1 MPITTLE
8 FELRYRKEARKK
20 LGREKMTR
28 DEDRYTKLPDVPPQ
42 YSASKGGYKHVSRLA
57 ATLNETQ
64 LRSGFLD
71 YLFFPEVTTA
81 PKGTEALEGDDA

>member
-1 MPITTLE
+1 MTLE
-8 FELRYRKEARKK
+8 TVQFELRYRKEARKK
-20 LGREKMTR
+20 VGREKMTR
-28 DEDRYTKLPDVPPQ
+28 DEDRYAKLPDVPPQ

-81 PKGTEALEGDDA
+81 PRGTEALDDE

>member
-1 MPITTLE
+1 MPVATVE

-20 LGREKMTR
+20 LGRAKMTR
-28 DEDRYTKLPDVPPQ
+28 DEVRYAKLPGVPPQ
-42 YSASKGGYKHVSRLA
+42 FAVTTGGYKHVAKTA
-57 ATLNETQ
+57 ANLNEIQ

-81 PKGTEALEGDDA
+81 PRGTEKLERDDA